1 MMRLL
6 KILTFILCL
15 SSTLSCI
22 YDGPV
27 TKEDIKV
34 GDIIPDF
41 SVEMYDGTTMT
52 GEYLRKGV
60 SVIMFFHTDCPD
72 CAATL
77 PEVQKIYDEYFPQQ
91 VKFAV
96 ISREEGKE
104 TIDHFWKANSLTLP
118 YSARS
123 DRTVYNLFADSRIP
137 RVYICLDGIIKAVF
151 TDEPNNP
158 TSEDIRSVLEGL
170 I

>member
-1 MMRLL
+1 MDLVIEF
-6 KILTFILCL
+6 KNVL
-15 SSTLSCI
+15 SMSI
-22 YDGPV
+22 
-27 TKEDIKV
+27 IK
-34 GDIIPDF
+34 
-41 SVEMYDGTTMT
+41 
-52 GEYLRKGV
+52 
-60 SVIMFFHTDCPD
+60 
-72 CAATL
+72 
-77 PEVQKIYDEYFPQQ
+77 KIYDEYFPQQ

-118 YSARS
+118 YSAQS

-151 TDEPNNP
+151 TDEPDNP